1 RGVLRTRRAAAR
13 AWTGGGEFGEAGRPV
28 AAAVWLVTAAEV
40 KPIAR
45 TTAAAAA
52 GNAVR
57 RTDMRRITPRRL
69 VTRSDNGSLIV
80 APSLRQGYERG
91 HRRQS
96 APGLLTTAKPE
107 AQPPVGSSRKHPGK
121 PAPAPSP
128 L

>member
-1 RGVLRTRRAAAR
+1 RS
-13 AWTGGGEFGEAGRPV
+13 EFRSAGRPV

-45 TTAAAAA
+45 IPAAAAA

-57 RTDMRRITPRRL
+57 RTDLRRITPRRL

-80 APSLRQGYERG
+80 APSLRHGSERG
-91 HRRQS
+91 HRRRS
-96 APGLLTTAKPE
+96 APGLLTTAKRE
-107 AQPPVGSSRKHPGK
+107 AQRSVGSSRKHQGK
-121 PAPAPSP
+121 PTPAPSP